1 MGGCG
6 GATESGIG
14 GRMCDCV
21 LGLHVTG
28 VAVYRETTGKTMALG
43 PAWPYGQCSS
53 TTGHFISQ
61 VDQRKDRYAKL

>member
-1 MGGCG
+1 
-6 GATESGIG
+6 
-14 GRMCDCV
+14 
-21 LGLHVTG
+21 
-28 VAVYRETTGKTMALG
+28 MALG